1 MEQYLNITNRLI
13 ECVERR
19 ASTLSRAPRI
29 TDLVSQLSIRSR
41 ALSKSTLNVEIAAL
55 KKIMGEVELI
65 DGRCAWANR
74 YRVAPMV
81 GGGHRGGLPPGKT
94 EHRPQL

>member
-65 DGRCAWANR
+65 DGRCAWPTGIALRHGWWRSPRRATTRQN
-74 YRVAPMV
+74 
-81 GGGHRGGLPPGKT
+81 
-94 EHRPQL
+94 